1 MYFSHKVYKF
11 SICLE
16 YGFKAITREA
26 ASDLECRWHQ
36 CHHEISTTDD
46 AYCNYI
52 NHHPCIADLDLTE
65 TEVRCQVLNQFR
77 CLTVKM
83 KHATMIKK
91 ALLRRQLYA
100 FWIFPRSQFAK
111 YENKMLTFKL
121 KKSKQASFPLQ
132 QLVHFHAILSLALI
146 NSVSDT
152 AIEVMLCTLILN
164 LAERESA
171 TTENVCNLQSF
182 STIFLQQRSI
192 SVKALG
198 VGHQWL

>member
-1 MYFSHKVYKF
+1 MLSEF
-11 SICLE
+11 
-16 YGFKAITREA
+16 
-26 ASDLECRWHQ
+26 
-36 CHHEISTTDD
+36 
-46 AYCNYI
+46 
-52 NHHPCIADLDLTE
+52 
-65 TEVRCQVLNQFR
+65 FR
-77 CLTVKM
+77 GHILKNTK
-83 KHATMIKK
+83 IKC
-91 ALLRRQLYA
+91 
-100 FWIFPRSQFAK
+100 
-111 YENKMLTFKL
+111 KL

-132 QLVHFHAILSLALI
+132 QLVYFHAVLSLSVI

-171 TTENVCNLQSF
+171 TTDNVCNLQSF

>member
-1 MYFSHKVYKF
+1 
-11 SICLE
+11 
-16 YGFKAITREA
+16 
-26 ASDLECRWHQ
+26 
-36 CHHEISTTDD
+36 
-46 AYCNYI
+46 
-52 NHHPCIADLDLTE
+52 
-65 TEVRCQVLNQFR
+65 
-77 CLTVKM
+77 
-83 KHATMIKK
+83 
-91 ALLRRQLYA
+91 
-100 FWIFPRSQFAK
+100 
-111 YENKMLTFKL
+111 MLAFKL

-132 QLVHFHAILSLALI
+132 QLVYFHAILSLSLI

-171 TTENVCNLQSF
+171 TRENVCDLRPF